1 VFITKATRHDRA
13 DIAQFLA
20 ANGFGGGDVARGA
33 TFFARDGGVIG
44 SIRLVEVEP
53 GAVVVDDMV
62 VAAERRRQGIGTSL
76 VRAAMN
82 SRGGALFVRCPS
94 EHRPFFES
102 VGFATVPEGD
112 LPGAVRDYL
121 GARDHLDGPPGGP
134 DRLFMKAR

>member
-13 DIAQFLA
+13 DIAEFLA

-76 VRAAMN
+76 MRAAMN
-82 SRGGALFVRCPS
+82 SRGGALFVRCVS
-94 EHRPFFES
+94 QHRPFFED
-102 VGFATVPEGD
+102 VGFATVPESE
-112 LPGAVRDYL
+112 LPAAVRVYL
-121 GARDHLDGPPGGP
+121 SARDHPDRPPTGSG
-134 DRLFMKAR
+134 RLFMRAR